1 MMRHAFADHVAR
13 FSGLREAQAMLGHAD
28 VSTTQGYLGE
38 TTLDDLADA
47 IEGVTFLGSGTPPAP
62 EAPQTRLWRRW
73 ESNPRPRPSKGQ
85 LLRA

>member
-1 MMRHAFADHVAR
+1 MRHAFADHVAR

-38 TTLDDLADA
+38 TTLDDLKDA
-47 IEGVTFLGSGTPPAP
+47 VAGVTFLGIAIPPSS
-62 EAPQTRLWRRW
+62 EAPQTCLWRRW
-73 ESNPRPRPSKGQ
+73 ESNPRPRTRLRQ